1 MPEEKYTRCP
11 GCATVF
17 RVTPEQLALRD
28 GQVRCGHCKTVFDG
42 VAQSVALAAPV
53 IPDLA
58 DPPVDEAALGPL
70 TVTLRDARALE
81 IPPEA
86 PVDVASGPAFDDVA
100 EIPYEDRFSTPAPSW
115 FARSRRRTFAY
126 AAGILVLVLAIV
138 AQGIFHFRDT
148 IAAHWPPARPAL
160 EAMCKVAGCAIRP
173 LRDAAMTFLSIEASD
188 LQADPAHRGLLVLT
202 ATLRNRAAWSVSYPY
217 LELTLTDAQ
226 DRVVVRRALAPS
238 DYAGGTAD
246 VPAGIGSNAEVAV
259 KVFIDASATAQAGYR
274 LYMFYP

>member
-17 RVTPEQLALRD
+17 RVTPQQLALRD
-28 GQVRCGHCKTVFDG
+28 GRVRCGHCKTVFDG
-42 VAQSVALAAPV
+42 VAQSVSMAAPMS
-53 IPDLA
+53 PRLA
-58 DPPVDEAALGPL
+58 DPPVDEVALGPP
-70 TVTLRDARALE
+70 TVTLREAQALE
-81 IPPEA
+81 IPPVE
-86 PVDVASGPAFDDVA
+86 PVDATTASAAEDVA
-100 EIPYEDRFSTPAPSW
+100 EFPYEDRFSAPA
-115 FARSRRRTFAY
+115 RRVPTRGRTIAY
-126 AAGILVLVLAIV
+126 AAAIFVLVLVIV
-138 AQGIFHFRDT
+138 AQGTFHFRDT
-148 IAAHWPPARPAL
+148 IAAHWPPARPVL
-160 EAMCKVAGCAIRP
+160 EGICTAAGCTIRP

-246 VPAGIGSNAEVAV
+246 LPAGIASNAEVAV